1 MSLTMD
7 RARRIRQDY
16 AGESDRPLGS
26 FLALMGGYA
35 GAVAAL
41 SAVVRSRDVELP
53 DGLSWKDLALVALA
67 THKASRVIAKAPV
80 TSPLRAPFVQFQGA
94 SGEAELA
101 EEVHATGARHAIGE
115 FVTCPFCLSQW
126 IATALAFGI
135 VLAPR
140 PTRLAAGTLAALVG
154 SDALQFLY
162 SDLQE
167 RSTGHD
173 HDG

>member
-1 MSLTMD
+1 MTIVD
-7 RARRIRQDY
+7 RARRVSQTY
-16 AGESDRPLGS
+16 AGDEERPLGS
-26 FLALMGGYA
+26 FLGLMGGYA
-35 GAVAAL
+35 AAVGAL

-53 DGLSWKDLALVALA
+53 DGLSWKDIALVALA
-67 THKASRVIAKAPV
+67 THKASRVLAKAPV
-80 TSPLRAPFVQFQGA
+80 TSPLRAPFVTFEGA

-101 EEVHATGARHAIGE
+101 EDVRGSGVQHAIGE

-126 IATALAFGI
+126 IATAMTFGL

-140 PTRLAAGTLAALVG
+140 QTRLATATLAALVG

-167 RSTGHD
+167 LSIGHHHND
-173 HDG
+173 

>member
-1 MSLTMD
+1 MTVID
-7 RARRIRQDY
+7 RARRISQEY
-16 AGESDRPLGS
+16 AGEEDRPLGS

-35 GAVAAL
+35 AAVGAL
-41 SAVVRSRDVELP
+41 SAVVKSRDVELP
-53 DGLSWKDLALVALA
+53 DGLSIKDLALVALA
-67 THKASRVIAKAPV
+67 THKASRVLAKAPV
-80 TSPLRAPFVQFQGA
+80 TSPLRAPFVTFQGA

-101 EEVHATGARHAIGE
+101 EDVKQTGPKHAIGE

-126 IATALAFGI
+126 IATGLTFGLL
-135 VLAPR
+135 LAPR

-167 RSTGHD
+167 LSIGHS

>member
-1 MSLTMD
+1 MRS
-7 RARRIRQDY
+7 ARTISQEY
-16 AGESDRPLGS
+16 AGEADRPLGS

-35 GAVAAL
+35 AAVGAL
-41 SAVVRSRDVELP
+41 SAVVRSRHIELP
-53 DGLSWKDLALVALA
+53 DDVSWKDLALIALA
-67 THKASRVIAKAPV
+67 THKVSRVLAKAPV
-80 TSPLRAPFVQFQGA
+80 TSPLRAPFVTFQGA
-94 SGEAELA
+94 SGEAELV
-101 EEVHATGARHAIGE
+101 EDVTVTGPKHAIGE

-126 IATALAFGI
+126 IATGLAFGL

-167 RSTGHD
+167 LSIGHN
-173 HDG
+173 HD

>member
-1 MSLTMD
+1 MTMVD
-7 RARRIRQDY
+7 RARRVSREYSGD
-16 AGESDRPLGS
+16 EERPLGS

-35 GAVAAL
+35 AAVGTM

-53 DGLSWKDLALVALA
+53 DGLSWKDMALLALA

-80 TSPLRAPFVQFQGA
+80 TSPLRAPFVTFQGA

-101 EEVHATGARHAIGE
+101 EEVHAHGPKHAIGE

-126 IATALAFGI
+126 IATGLAFGL

-140 PTRLAAGTLAALVG
+140 QTRLATATLAALVG

-162 SDLQE
+162 SDLQQL
-167 RSTGHD
+167 SIGHN
-173 HDG
+173 HDD

>member
-1 MSLTMD
+1 MRS
-7 RARRIRQDY
+7 ARTISQEY
-16 AGESDRPLGS
+16 AGEADRPLGS

-35 GAVAAL
+35 AAVGAL
-41 SAVVRSRDVELP
+41 SAVVRSRDIELP
-53 DGLSWKDLALVALA
+53 HDVSWKDLALIALA
-67 THKASRVIAKAPV
+67 THKASRVLAKAPV
-80 TSPLRAPFVQFQGA
+80 TSPFRAPFVTFQGA

-101 EEVHATGARHAIGE
+101 EDVKATGPKHAIGE

-126 IATALAFGI
+126 IATGLAFGL

-167 RSTGHD
+167 LSIGHT
-173 HDG
+173 HD